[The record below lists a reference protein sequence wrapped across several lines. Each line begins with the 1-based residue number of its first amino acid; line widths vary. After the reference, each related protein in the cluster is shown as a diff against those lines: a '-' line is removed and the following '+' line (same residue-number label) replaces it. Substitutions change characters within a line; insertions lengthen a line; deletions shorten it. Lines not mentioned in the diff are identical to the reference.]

1 MRYLVKR
8 TGCRRWCCQ
17 LGPAGTVKT
26 ELAKASGRWWQ
37 DTGGVERPERVFW
50 HSFERELASFGQD
63 GVIAEIGLAVF
74 GPDFARLDAAQRPAW
89 SRGSCGTIAR

>member
-1 MRYLVKR
+1 M
-8 TGCRRWCCQ
+8 
-17 LGPAGTVKT
+17 
-26 ELAKASGRWWQ
+26 
-37 DTGGVERPERVFW
+37 FW
-50 HSFERELASFGQD
+50 HSFELELASFGQD